1 MKTVLC
7 KDGKAIH
14 FMYLYRL
21 WKMFMLE
28 KHYGA
33 KIRKKACEVHRKFGE
48 IPIIFL
54 HVVQNTYIVQFAKT
68 FFSLFFCGLYEI
80 FLIWQ
85 SIEKL
90 KNRK

>member
-14 FMYLYRL
+14 FMYLHVHVYRL

-33 KIRKKACEVHRKFGE
+33 KICKKACEVHRKFGE

-54 HVVQNTYIVQFAKT
+54 HVVQNTYIVQFGKDI
-68 FFSLFFCGLYEI
+68 FFFI
-80 FLIWQ
+80 FLWTLRDIPYLA
-85 SIEKL
+85 I
-90 KNRK
+90 N